1 MTLRLSQF
9 VGNKMIFVD
18 PSDFRRKTSVMWRFG
33 LKAPT
38 GVKGLSLNSSK
49 WSLRTNSSPLVPGC
63 TPVDCTDGP
72 REQSSIFTE
81 VSYSVQNKAA
91 FLKDLTAHIA
101 NLNTLAVDL
110 ASGFPPK
117 TDVTLIGPTVVVG

>member
-1 MTLRLSQF
+1 MSDLRLSQF

-18 PSDFRRKTSVMWRFG
+18 PSDFRRKTSVVWKFG
-33 LKAPT
+33 LKAPV

-63 TPVDCTDGP
+63 RPEDCTDGP
-72 REQSSIFTE
+72 REQASIFTE
-81 VSYSVQNKAA
+81 VSYSVQNKEK
-91 FLKDLTAHIA
+91 FLADLVVHIA
-101 NLNTLAVDL
+101 NLNTLAEDL

-117 TDVTLIGPTVVVG
+117 TDIKLVGTTV